1 MTTPYIT
8 GTIAVAANSTV
19 VTGAGTAWETALIV
33 GGVLFAGGISLPI
46 ASIDSDTKLTLAMP
60 WPGAMAST
68 LAYAIVRDT
77 EYARQSVANASTLSE
92 VLAELRAGTLFQYDA
107 SGTFAKRAT
116 YDEKPEGF
124 SYLVTSQLPA
134 VLYIKASSANADWA
148 GPFRYA
154 QGEQGVM
161 GPAGFVTFRGVYSA
175 TTNYERNEGVY
186 FNGNSYVALKST
198 RNVAPPNFPSTGNGN
213 WSLIAVKG
221 EDGAGTGDMKAGV
234 YDPQNLQKDAFS
246 RANHTGAQSV
256 ATVTGLAAA
265 LGGAKNLLLN
275 GSFLVNQLAVSGTV
289 TLAAGAY
296 GHDGWKAGSSGCS
309 YTFAQSGGLML
320 VNIQSGTLMQ
330 IVESMNILG
339 ASTYVLSWQGTA
351 KGRIANGA
359 YGASGVSATIAGTAD
374 VAVEF
379 NTGTLALVQLEKGT
393 VATAFDNRGF
403 DIELARCRRYY
414 FDGFCYSF
422 GQRDASMPNG
432 QLAVPFMFPMQMKA
446 APALTTVASSGA
458 IDGEAQAHV
467 FPQAGFSFSRIT
479 EYGAILVGYAP
490 TNIGTTANVP
500 WRAMVRIIASA
511 RM

>member
-1 MTTPYIT
+1 MTFSAFYSV
-8 GTIAVAANSTV
+8 GTVTLAAGGTV
-19 VTGAGTAWETALIV
+19 VTGVNTSWAGNVAPGDIFWGPSGLSV
-33 GGVLFAGGISLPI
+33 RI
-46 ASIDSDTKLTLAMP
+46 ASVDSATKLTLAKA
-60 WPGAMAST
+60 WPGAA
-68 LAYAIVRDT
+68 L
-77 EYARQSVANASTLSE
+77 NASAYEVWNVLDAVGYQRATRDLLMSLSNGALPALSLLVPEADTLPYFTG
-92 VLAELRAGTLFQYDA
+92 LGTATALKVTDLGNMKA
-107 SGTFAKRAT
+107 AT
-116 YDEKPEGF
+116 YDP
-124 SYLVTSQLPA
+124 
-134 VLYIKASSANADWA
+134 
-148 GPFRYA
+148 
-154 QGEQGVM
+154 QG
-161 GPAGFVTFRGVYSA
+161 
-175 TTNYERNEGVY
+175 
-186 FNGNSYVALKST
+186 
-198 RNVAPPNFPSTGNGN
+198 
-213 WSLIAVKG
+213 I
-221 EDGAGTGDMKAGV
+221 
-234 YDPQNLQKDAFS
+234 QKDAFT
-246 RANHTGAQSV
+246 RANHKGTQEI
-256 ATVTGLAAA
+256 ATVTGLASA

-309 YTFAQSGGLML
+309 YTFAQSGGLTL
-320 VNIQSGTLMQ
+320 VTIRSGTLMQ

-351 KGRIANGA
+351 KGRIGTGA
-359 YGASGVSATIAGTAD
+359 YGTTGVSATIAGTAD

-446 APALTTVASSGA
+446 APALTTIAGSGA
-458 IDGEAQAHV
+458 IDGEGQAQV
-467 FPQAGFSFSRIT
+467 FPQAGFSFTRIT